1 MVEKTSKTGCLTDK
15 FVSNAQVVKDLAKE
29 KEGIKDQN
37 NLLKEIKE
45 MSAVKGDKENEIK
58 EAEATVEKE
67 EVKKENDITF
77 KELKGAKFKYGSKFK
92 NGAPHWIV
100 VHYTA
105 MAGVGA
111 QKCTESFAKTTKSV
125 STHFFCDSKEVYR
138 VVDEKHVAWHVCGGQ
153 VEQPIKGKKL
163 TNEEL
168 VEYGDQ
174 YNWRFKLAA
183 ENHIRWIKE
192 GKDFTGNYDSLSVD
206 ICCIK
211 GSTKTTSVVDQ
222 DWDFNPKAVVN
233 AAKTVAYLCKKH
245 NIDLDHVIRHGDC
258 SGKGCPRPFV
268 SLPGDKD
275 PTLNDRRWLEF
286 KDMVKEYI

>member
-1 MVEKTSKTGCLTDK
+1 MVEKTGKTGCLTDK
-15 FVSNAQVVKDLAKE
+15 FVSNAQVVKDLTKE
-29 KEGIKDQN
+29 KDGLKDQN
-37 NLLKEIKE
+37 NLLKEVKE
-45 MSAVKGDKENEIK
+45 MSVVKGGKENEIK
-58 EAEATVEKE
+58 EAEVKVE
-67 EVKKENDITF
+67 KKENDIKF
-77 KELKGAKFKYGSKFK
+77 KELTGAKFKCGGRFK

-105 MAGVGA
+105 MIGVGA
-111 QKCTESFAKTTKSV
+111 EKCTKSFANTTKAV

-138 VVDEKHVAWHVCGGQ
+138 VVDEQHVAWHVCGGK
-153 VEQPIKGKKL
+153 VEQPFKNKDL
-163 TNEEL
+163 SLEEL

-174 YNWRFKLAA
+174 PGWRYKLAA
-183 ENHIRWIKE
+183 ENHIKWK
-192 GKDFTGNYDSLSVD
+192 KNNDDFTGNYDSLSVD

-211 GSTKTTSVVDQ
+211 KSVKTTSVKDQ

-245 NIDLDHVIRHGDC
+245 NIDLDHVVRHGDC